1 MIGVCLC
8 TYMLLF
14 FSPLSNTVDVGSDK
28 MAKGKVVTGVSEGRW
43 NR

>member
-8 TYMLLF
+8 TYMLF
-14 FSPLSNTVDVGSDK
+14 YSPLSNTVDVGSDL
-28 MAKGKVVTGVSEGRW
+28 MVEGKGVTGVSEGRW